1 MNKKLLFGIG
11 ALAVLG
17 VGGYLWWKKS
27 QSNGS
32 SSSGSEGGESRSAE
46 ASSTETTSE
55 DTAGAGND
63 SPLPVDVPIAPAS
76 KKEARQQRRQT
87 RRDCASEAKSQGLKR
102 ASKKRREFMRECKAA
117 GGTNADFAGEQAD
130 FAFNGNIY

>member
-1 MNKKLLFGIG
+1 MNKKLLIGVG

-46 ASSTETTSE
+46 ASSAETSTE

-63 SPLPVDVPIAPAS
+63 KPAPADVADS
-76 KKEARQQRRQT
+76 PKTKKEARKERRQT
-87 RRDCASEAKSQGLKR
+87 RRDCKQEAKSKNLKWG
-102 ASKKRREFMRECKAA
+102 SKNRREFMRECKAA

-130 FAFNGNIY
+130 FAFNGNTF